1 MTGTLL
7 QGGKLVARWPVMF
20 RAKRFLL
27 RLLTDLEEGY
37 IVDRQ
42 VMMLMLICICVI
54 GFVVASFV
62 RMLID
67 SFRLST
73 F

>member
-7 QGGKLVARWPVMF
+7 QGGKLVARWSVMF
-20 RAKRFLL
+20 LAKRFLL
-27 RLLTDLEEGY
+27 RLLADLEEGC

-42 VMMLMLICICVI
+42 VMMLMLICISVI

-67 SFRLST
+67 AFRLST